1 MYLHLFVC
9 WANLTF
15 SDENCSSR
23 SNRSRQG
30 GGNSLNCG
38 GNTWKDWG
46 KIYQI
51 PNFLYVLYSQKKSCF
66 IQCQGFFSIWFLS
79 SERQKKLWYCMVYH
93 VDIQYTIFDRGTP
106 ERGPCFFSWSFLS
119 SLMVVNH
126 SHGFQFKLIFT

>member
-46 KIYQI
+46 KNISNTKLLICTLIVKRNHMFYTMSMSLFYLI
-51 PNFLYVLYSQKKSCF
+51 PVFREIKETMILYGILCRYSVHNTWQK
-66 IQCQGFFSIWFLS
+66 
-79 SERQKKLWYCMVYH
+79 
-93 VDIQYTIFDRGTP
+93 RG
-106 ERGPCFFSWSFLS
+106 RCFFSWSFLS
-119 SLMVVNH
+119 SLMVVDH
-126 SHGFQFKLIFT
+126 SHGFKFKLIFT